1 MDVLLE
7 VGNNPQA
14 RKIIQSLGLPIPVP
28 ERLARGKGSWEALPL
43 ADRNVVFGAAAGAD
57 RATTSVI
64 AQAITAA
71 GANPYHVEG
80 TGVVD
85 VLREAGEAFGRLPR
99 ALTSLAENKKID
111 ALVFDATS
119 IRTIEGLRAV
129 YDFFHPLVRR
139 LAKSG
144 RVVVIGRSPG
154 DDKTNDPVA
163 AAAQAALEGFVR
175 STAKEIGRNGSTA
188 NLLRVE
194 PGAEALLVG
203 PLRFFLSRRSAFV
216 TAQPLVVRVNA
227 SAAKSSIPYVRSLE
241 KKVALVTG
249 AARGIGAA
257 TARALA
263 AEGAKVLCLD
273 RPDDDSATSQLARDI
288 GGIAVSAD
296 VTSAEAAT
304 QIQQAA
310 AAAGGLDVI
319 VHNAGVTR
327 DKTLA
332 RMSESQWDSVLD
344 INLGAIAR
352 ITAALEKTLR
362 DDGRIVILSSVAGIA
377 GNVGQTNYAA
387 SKAGVIGFV
396 QAESARLAGRRI
408 TVNAIAPGFIETRM
422 TAAIP
427 FAIREGGR
435 RLSALGQGGQPEDV
449 AAAITF
455 FATPGSAGVSGEVL
469 RVCGGALIGA

>member
-43 ADRNVVFGAAAGAD
+43 ADKNVVFGAAPGAD
-57 RATTSVI
+57 RATSSVI
-64 AQAITAA
+64 AQAITSA
-71 GANPYHVEG
+71 GANPYHVDG
-80 TGVVD
+80 ADVAD

-99 ALTSLAENKKID
+99 ALTALADNKKID
-111 ALVFDATS
+111 ALVFDATQ

-129 YDFFHPLVRR
+129 YEFFHPLVRR

-188 NLLRVE
+188 NLIRVE

-216 TAQPLVVRVNA
+216 TTQPIVVRGA
-227 SAAKSSIPYVRSLE
+227 SAKSEIPYVRSLE

-288 GGIAVSAD
+288 GGVAVSAD
-296 VTSAEAAT
+296 VTSSEAVS
-304 QIQQAA
+304 QIQAAA

-332 RMSESQWDSVLD
+332 RMSESQWDMVLD

-352 ITAALEKTLR
+352 ITAGLEKTLR

-396 QAESARLAGRRI
+396 QAEAARLAARRI

-435 RLSALGQGGQPEDV
+435 RLSALGQGGLPEDV

>member
-28 ERLARGKGSWEALPL
+28 ERLARSKGPWEPLPL
-43 ADRNVVFGAAAGAD
+43 ADRRVVFGAAPSAD
-57 RATTSVI
+57 RASTSVI
-64 AQAITAA
+64 AQTITAA
-71 GANPYHVEG
+71 GANPYYPKDS
-80 TGVVD
+80 VVGD
-85 VLREAGEAFGRLPR
+85 VLREAGEAFGRLPH
-99 ALTSLAENKKID
+99 ALSELPENARID

-119 IRTIEGLRAV
+119 IRTIEGLHAL
-129 YDFFHPLVRR
+129 YAFFNPLVRR

-144 RVVVIGRSPG
+144 RVVVVGRAIQ
-154 DDKTNDPVA
+154 DDIARDPVA

-175 STAKEIGRNGSTA
+175 SVAKEVGRNGTTA

-194 PGAEALLVG
+194 AGAEAFLAG

-216 TAQPLVVRVNA
+216 SAQPLVVHA
-227 SAAKSSIPYVRSLE
+227 TSAKADPLFVRSLE

-273 RPDDDSATSQLARDI
+273 RPEDDGPTSQLARDI
-288 GGIAVSAD
+288 GGIAVRAD
-296 VTSAEAAT
+296 VTSADAIA
-304 QIQQAA
+304 QIQEAVT
-310 AAAGGLDVI
+310 AAGGLDVI

-332 RMSESQWDSVLD
+332 RMNEGQWNSVLD
-344 INLGAIAR
+344 INLAAIAR
-352 ITAALEKTLR
+352 ITSGLEKSLR
-362 DDGRIVILSSVAGIA
+362 DDGRIVVLSSVAGIA

-387 SKAGVIGFV
+387 SKAGVIGWV
-396 QAESARLAGRRI
+396 QAEAARLAGRRI

-435 RLSALGQGGQPEDV
+435 RLSALGQGGLPEDV

-455 FATPGSAGVSGEVL
+455 LATPGSAGVTAEVL